1 MPKIDVR
8 LFASLRRYAPDLA
21 PGEALSLEVP
31 AGTTVREVLERLGI
45 PRHEVK
51 TIFVDYR
58 AVTEQ
63 YAVQE
68 GDRVSVFPP
77 VAGG

>member
-1 MPKIDVR
+1 MPRIDVR
-8 LFASLRRYAPDLA
+8 LFASLRRYAPELA

-31 AGTTVREVLERLGI
+31 PGTTVREVLERLRI

-63 YAVQE
+63 YALQE